1 MRATKEVTQKRRLS
15 SIIAQVE
22 VHPPRLLSLT
32 GGGIDIEAVL
42 ARAASRGSGFS
53 ELSSSGLVGL
63 LSQLSSTLS
72 SLSTGLCMATPPSQP
87 AMQQLLRW

>member
-1 MRATKEVTQKRRLS
+1 
-15 SIIAQVE
+15 
-22 VHPPRLLSLT
+22 
-32 GGGIDIEAVL
+32 
-42 ARAASRGSGFS
+42 
-53 ELSSSGLVGL
+53 LVGL